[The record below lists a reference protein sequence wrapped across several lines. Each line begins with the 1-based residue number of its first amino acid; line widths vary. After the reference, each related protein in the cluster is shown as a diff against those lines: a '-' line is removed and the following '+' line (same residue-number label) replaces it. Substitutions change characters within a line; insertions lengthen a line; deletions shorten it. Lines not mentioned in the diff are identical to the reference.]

1 MVKQKAKKPTQKKAA
16 AKKTAAHKVQKVAKK
31 IVAKKKI
38 ASKIAEKKAAK
49 GGAKKSVVVKEF
61 TGELPAD
68 KTVALKA
75 FETILHPLI
84 TEKSV
89 GMIESENKLVFVVNG
104 GASKSEV
111 KDAVESLYKIK
122 VDKVNILRDTKGRKR
137 AFVKISR
144 QFRADEIA
152 TKLGVL

>member
-1 MVKQKAKKPTQKKAA
+1 MAKQKAKKPVQKKSV
-16 AKKTAAHKVQKVAKK
+16 AKKTVAHKVQRAAKK
-31 IVAKKKI
+31 IVGHKKI
-38 ASKIAEKKAAK
+38 ISKKAGKKSAK
-49 GGAKKSVVVKEF
+49 GSVKKDVVVKEF
-61 TGELPAD
+61 SGELPAD

-104 GASKSEV
+104 SASKSEV
-111 KDAVESLYKIK
+111 KGAVEGLYKIK

-137 AFVKISR
+137 AFVKISKE
-144 QFRADEIA
+144 F
-152 TKLGVL
+152 